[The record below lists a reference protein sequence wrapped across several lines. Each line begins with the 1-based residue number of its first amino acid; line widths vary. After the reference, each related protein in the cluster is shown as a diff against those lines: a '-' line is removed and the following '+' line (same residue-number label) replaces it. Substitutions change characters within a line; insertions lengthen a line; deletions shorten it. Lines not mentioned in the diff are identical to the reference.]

1 MADRTNRSVTLRNTV
16 RNRKFFVTVLTTI
29 LKLRIN
35 YVTQASKNIII
46 TIIAVMSSTIKLSPE
61 QDGYGPVSTGVL
73 ENDAGDILEASRVT
87 WEDTF
92 FDGEDDIIAVFDFDY
107 ALMEDFQVKVGW
119 ATMIGSLFLPPL
131 IVGFLV
137 SLQPCLLRRRV
148 QWDVYSQHLCITRD
162 GIRFVRDKRK
172 TCCGCACTD
181 AGKSSKTVPFDKI
194 TDCDIEEPG
203 GNTCICIENVL
214 ASVIVDTA
222 SSGTTNENGVVRHE
236 LVIRGLR
243 EPYKFKKLVWAMK
256 RYNGG
261 NAMASSSAVVPA
273 TMMHRSSAHSNN
285 TMAELLTEIR
295 DELREQT
302 KILKGD
308 NLKDKL
314 IA

>member
-1 MADRTNRSVTLRNTV
+1 
-16 RNRKFFVTVLTTI
+16 
-29 LKLRIN
+29 
-35 YVTQASKNIII
+35 
-46 TIIAVMSSTIKLSPE
+46 MSSLLKGSTAPE

-119 ATMIGSLFLPPL
+119 ATMLGSLFIPPL
-131 IVGFLV
+131 IVGFLLA
-137 SLQPCLLRRRV
+137 LQPCFLRRRV

-162 GIRFVRDKRK
+162 GIRFVRNKRK
-172 TCCGCACTD
+172 TCFGCACTD
-181 AGKSSKTVPFDKI
+181 AGKSSKTIPFDKI

-222 SSGTTNENGVVRHE
+222 SSGSTNENGVVRHE

-256 RYNGG
+256 RYNGK
-261 NAMASSSAVVPA
+261 SSAAVMLPPIGQEIARVADNSSFYKDTVPQ
-273 TMMHRSSAHSNN
+273 
-285 TMAELLTEIR
+285 LLSEIR

-308 NLKDKL
+308 TLKDKL
-314 IA
+314 INV

>member
-1 MADRTNRSVTLRNTV
+1 MNSIV
-16 RNRKFFVTVLTTI
+16 KG
-29 LKLRIN
+29 
-35 YVTQASKNIII
+35 
-46 TIIAVMSSTIKLSPE
+46 SSAPE

-73 ENDAGDILEASRVT
+73 ENDAGDILEASRMT

-119 ATMIGSLFLPPL
+119 ATMAGFLFLPPL
-131 IVGFLV
+131 IVGFLLG
-137 SLQPCLLRRRV
+137 LQPCFLRRRV

-172 TCCGCACTD
+172 TWFGCACTD

-222 SSGTTNENGVVRHE
+222 SSGSTNENGIVRHE

-261 NAMASSSAVVPA
+261 KAMACSSAIMPDRM
-273 TMMHRSSAHSNN
+273 THHSSAAFNTNN
-285 TMAELLTEIR
+285 NVAELLTEIR

-308 NLKDKL
+308 TLKDKL
-314 IA
+314 ISA